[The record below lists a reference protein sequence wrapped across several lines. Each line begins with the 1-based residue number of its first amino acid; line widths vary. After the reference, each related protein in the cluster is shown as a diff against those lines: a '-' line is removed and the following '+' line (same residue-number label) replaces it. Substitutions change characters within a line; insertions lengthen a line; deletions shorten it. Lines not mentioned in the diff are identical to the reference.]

1 MAREHVE
8 ADLQFKLVGH
18 HEGIFTADID
28 WNENNVGQVEGTVDL
43 KMLKPIRYDIRNGS
57 VALRQDNGTIHVEA
71 VLENGSAT
79 RDCSLDITPND
90 EVNAMESAEKHNFRE
105 SQRSR
110 LIDRL
115 FFFS

>member
-57 VALRQDNGTIHVEA
+57 VALRQDNGTIHVEV

-90 EVNAMESAEKHNFRE
+90 EVNGNLVLPDGKKVEFHGIRRKA
-105 SQRSR
+105 
-110 LIDRL
+110 
-115 FFFS
+115 

>member
-1 MAREHVE
+1 M
-8 ADLQFKLVGH
+8 KTMLV
-18 HEGIFTADID
+18 
-28 WNENNVGQVEGTVDL
+28 

-90 EVNAMESAEKHNFRE
+90 EVNGNLVLPDGKKVEFHGIRRKA
-105 SQRSR
+105 
-110 LIDRL
+110 
-115 FFFS
+115 